1 MVRSRPSAVDS
12 AAARPPAATKP
23 DTTYGRPA
31 ISGVASTI
39 RSPPITISASC
50 TMPSLLTSTMLSSDG
65 STFAHAEA
73 QAGSAANELP
83 TKLVYMSYFAST
95 ARQGAVKYN
104 RKMHTSDQNTEVR
117 ASCTLGVV

>member
-1 MVRSRPSAVDS
+1 MVSSNPSGAES
-12 AAARPPAATKP
+12 AAASPTAETTP
-23 DTTYGRPA
+23 DTTYGKPA

-50 TMPSLLTSTMLSSDG
+50 TMPSPLMSTMLSSDG

-73 QAGSAANELP
+73 QAGSEANELP
-83 TKLVYMSYFAST
+83 TRCVYMSYFAST
-95 ARQGAVKYN
+95 PTQPPLKHRMN
-104 RKMHTSDQNTEVR
+104 IHTSDQNTDVR

>member
-1 MVRSRPSAVDS
+1 MVSSNPSAVDS
-12 AAARPPAATKP
+12 AAAGPPAATRP

-50 TMPSLLTSTMLSSDG
+50 TMPSPLMSTILSNPG
-65 STFAHAEA
+65 STFAHADA
-73 QAGSAANELP
+73 QGGSDAKLLP
-83 TKLVYMSYFAST
+83 TRFVYISYFAST
-95 ARQGAVKYN
+95 ARQGAVKYSM
-104 RKMHTSDQNTEVR
+104 KMHTSDQNTEVR

>member
-1 MVRSRPSAVDS
+1 
-12 AAARPPAATKP
+12 
-23 DTTYGRPA
+23 
-31 ISGVASTI
+31 
-39 RSPPITISASC
+39 
-50 TMPSLLTSTMLSSDG
+50 MPSPLMSTMLSSDG
-65 STFAHAEA
+65 STFAHADA
-73 QAGSAANELP
+73 QAGSEANELP